1 MKRFPFAS
9 LLIPALALAPAPAQ
23 ISYQGRLIGA
33 DGAPFAGSTS
43 MTFRL
48 FATPTD
54 TTALWTEH
62 EIVALTDGYYSLQ
75 LGSVTPMPVGAF
87 DGTTRYL
94 EVTVGNSTLSPR
106 QPLVSTPYALM
117 SVNAH
122 NVTGGAVSASGL
134 RISGTAQTDG
144 VGSLDSSGTT
154 VSGVGTSFTAQLGPG
169 DELRVGA
176 QSRLITAVASDTSLT
191 VDTPFSP
198 SLTSSTF
205 KLRKPI
211 ANVVDSTGASVMLIN
226 GRGDIGIG
234 TQTPVS
240 KLEVAGTFSARF
252 RGFSLRAAGTPASPQ
267 TKLAGWVKVTMN
279 PQAVYNTFPAG
290 SIDTTNSQFV
300 APEAG
305 FYRFTVGGYTATAG
319 TEWGQRVALGLR
331 KNGVLTGFSGA
342 NLSKIDT
349 PLPLHTQVLQLA
361 AGDSIDVAVFSV
373 IDLILGNLAAGH
385 DFRFEG
391 ELLGK

>member
-1 MKRFPFAS
+1 MKRLPFAS
-9 LLIPALALAPAPAQ
+9 LLISALALAQAPAQ
-23 ISYQGRLIGA
+23 ISYQGRLVGA
-33 DGAPFAGSTS
+33 DGAPVTGSIS
-43 MTFRL
+43 MTFKL

-54 TTALWTEH
+54 TTALWTEQ
-62 EIVALTDGYYSLQ
+62 ETVALTDGYYSLQ
-75 LGSVTPMPVGAF
+75 LGSVTSMPAGAF

-94 EVTVGNSTLSPR
+94 ELTVGSSALSPR

-117 SVNAH
+117 SVDAH

-134 RISGTAQTDG
+134 RISGTTLTDG
-144 VGSLDSSGTT
+144 VGSLDSSGTTT
-154 VSGVGTSFTAQLGPG
+154 VSGVGTSFTAQLAPG

-191 VDTPFSP
+191 VDSPFSP

-211 ANVVDSTGASVMLIN
+211 ASVVDSTGAPVMLIN

-240 KLEVAGTFSARF
+240 KLEVAGTFSAKF
-252 RGFSLRAAGTPASPQ
+252 RGFSLRAAPQ
-267 TKLAGWVKVTMN
+267 TKVADWVRVNMN

-290 SIDTTNSQFV
+290 SIDTTNSKFV

-305 FYRFTVGGYTATAG
+305 FYRFTVGGYTTTPG
-319 TEWGQRVALGLR
+319 TDLGQRVALGFR
-331 KNGVLTGFSGA
+331 KNGVLVGFSGG
-342 NLSKIDT
+342 NLSKTDT
-349 PLPLHTQVLQLA
+349 PLPSHTQVLQLA
-361 AGDSIDVAVFSV
+361 AGDAIDVAVFSV
-373 IDLILGNLAAGH
+373 IDLSLGNFGAGH

-391 ELLGK
+391 EFVGK